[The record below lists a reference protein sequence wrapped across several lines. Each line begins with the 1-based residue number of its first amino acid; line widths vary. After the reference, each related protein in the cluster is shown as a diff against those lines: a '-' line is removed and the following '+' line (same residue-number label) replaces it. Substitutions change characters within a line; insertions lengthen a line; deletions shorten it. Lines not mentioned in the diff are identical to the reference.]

1 MNTTPHPSASGHHL
15 KADLLL
21 LAATLSA
28 AAGWIFSRE
37 ALNGFAPLSFM
48 ALRFSL
54 AGLILALWGWRY
66 LARFSRQEWRHA
78 MVIGSLFGVAM
89 VFWVIGL
96 NTTEHVGVGAFLCSL
111 GLVAVPLLTRL
122 LGERAGLSVY
132 LAMPVAVAG
141 LACLSLDSHF
151 QLGRAELCFLM
162 AAFFLA
168 LMFILNSHAAARI
181 PALPLTAVQLLVTG
195 AITGLGALL
204 VEPWSY
210 SQPLGIWGWFLA
222 SLIIATCLRFFI
234 QTKAQGM
241 APPSHSAIIMTLEPV
256 WTALLAALWLGERMS
271 TLQITGCALIFAAML
286 VNRGPALRL
295 WLRAL
300 F

>member
-1 MNTTPHPSASGHHL
+1 MTTASSHATHNHL
-15 KADLLL
+15 KADALLL
-21 LAATLSA
+21 LASLTA

-37 ALNGFAPLSFM
+37 ALSGFAPLSFM

-54 AGLILALWGWRY
+54 AGLILAFWGRRQ
-66 LARFSRQEWRHA
+66 LARLSGKDWRNA
-78 MVIGSLFGVAM
+78 AVVGGLFGIAM

-96 NTTEHVGVGAFLCSL
+96 KTTEHVGVGAFLTCL
-111 GLVAVPLLTRL
+111 GLVSVPLLTL
-122 LGERAGLSVY
+122 LFGERASPSVY
-132 LAMPVAVAG
+132 LAIPVAVAG

-151 QLGRAELCFLM
+151 SLGMAELCFLM
-162 AAFFLA
+162 AALFLA

-181 PALPLTAVQLLVTG
+181 PALPLTAIQLLITG
-195 AITGLGALL
+195 AITGIGALGF
-204 VEPWSY
+204 EQWSFT
-210 SQPLGIWGWFLA
+210 QPADIWGWFAA
-222 SLIIATCLRFFI
+222 SLVFATCVRFWV
-234 QTKAQGM
+234 QTHAQGM

-271 TLQITGCALIFAAML
+271 TLQITGCGLIFLAML

-295 WLRAL
+295 WLRTL